1 LRREAAVL
9 TKETYH
15 HGDLKAELIKKGLK
29 ILDEEGYE
37 AFSMRKVAKA
47 CNVSQTAPYRHFK
60 DKNDLIKAIAVTALQ
75 EFNQSLEK
83 AFSEE
88 GDPKNQLKAM
98 GRYYISFFAEN
109 PEYMR
114 LLFFSNAQAWMREA
128 VMNECQ
134 SEDEHPYSA
143 LEKAVRNYKAA
154 CPDDERSEEELIVY
168 CWGLVHGIAVLM
180 VNGELPSGEDAMAL
194 VERVVQS
201 ERFL

>member
-1 LRREAAVL
+1 V
-9 TKETYH
+9 TKESYH

-37 AFSMRKVAKA
+37 GFSMRKVAKV

-60 DKNDLIKAIAVTALQ
+60 DKNELIKAIAVKALQ

-83 AFSEE
+83 AFDDD
-88 GDPKNQLKAM
+88 GDPKDQLKAM
-98 GRYYISFFAEN
+98 GRYYVSFFAEN

-128 VMNECQ
+128 VMNEYH
-134 SEDEHPYSA
+134 SDDEHPYSA
-143 LEKAVRNYKAA
+143 LEKAVKNYKAA
-154 CPDDERSEEELIVY
+154 YPDDERSQDELIVY

-180 VNGELPSGEDAMAL
+180 VNGELPSGKDAMAL
-194 VERVVQS
+194 VERVLQS